1 MAVSGRL
8 VDHPLL
14 SHFCLYLSNFVSFY
28 LYLKI
33 IWILSYLN
41 IFLSGATWGVY
52 GYYNFFSLPFFFL
65 IKHIYWCLCRHKVLL
80 FWGSQRESGLQ
91 ASFLMWKHRTA
102 EQNCSALV
110 EMFLQV
116 YNLHWVWF
124 SLWASC
130 ICFQSY
136 VCCFCLMFCRWI
148 VGIWLFEP
156 SGLFSHLSMD
166 TCVLPIN
173 PSIVSFR

>member
-52 GYYNFFSLPFFFL
+52 GYYNFFSLPLFFFNKAHL
-65 IKHIYWCLCRHKVLL
+65 LMPLQTQGLTILRFPKRIRASSLFFNVKTQNSWAELLCFGRNVPSDLQFALGLVLSVSLLHLFPVLCLL
-80 FWGSQRESGLQ
+80 FLLNVLQMNSG
-91 ASFLMWKHRTA
+91 
-102 EQNCSALV
+102 
-110 EMFLQV
+110 
-116 YNLHWVWF
+116 NLT
-124 SLWASC
+124 LWALWPV
-130 ICFQSY
+130 QSSVY
-136 VCCFCLMFCRWI
+136 GYMRT
-148 VGIWLFEP
+148 
-156 SGLFSHLSMD
+156 SHKSQH
-166 TCVLPIN
+166 
-173 PSIVSFR
+173 S